1 MAGTISPYVVTADPI
16 STPRLRHRAGH
27 APGFSLL
34 ELLVSIAVI
43 ALLLS
48 MLIPLLSRAREAGYR
63 AVCAN
68 NLRQLSIGWQG
79 YLQDHKDT
87 FPVAAALPEWT
98 YGGVTFHGIDQQ
110 PRLDVARPIN
120 KYLAN
125 GSSTDAG
132 DELSKMFRCPGD
144 TGVWRR
150 TTTNSRGVSILG
162 QSGGESCFG
171 FFGNSYCANPMLM
184 DSATAGVDSLSRALR
199 LSDIQVDT
207 SRLLISAD
215 AAWRYAQPSLWNS
228 NDSLEASW
236 HFAKDSGNFL
246 AADGSIRFTNFVTGF
261 GREYTVSPRP

>member
-1 MAGTISPYVVTADPI
+1 VVTIAPI
-16 STPRLRHRAGH
+16 STPRCRTSARTGGRS
-27 APGFSLL
+27 GFSLL

-48 MLIPLLSRAREAGYR
+48 MLLPLLSRAREAGYR

-68 NLRQLSIGWQG
+68 NLRQLNIGWQG

-87 FPVAAALPEWT
+87 FPVASALPEWT
-98 YGGVTFHGIDQQ
+98 YGGVTFMGLDKQ
-110 PRLDVARPIN
+110 PRLDAARPIN
-120 KYLAN
+120 KYLSTG
-125 GSSTDAG
+125 GSSESN

-144 TGVWRR
+144 TGVWNR
-150 TTTNSRGVSILG
+150 TPAASRGLSVLG

-171 FFGNSYCANPMLM
+171 FFGNSYCANPLLM
-184 DSATAGVDSLSRALR
+184 DSAVAGVDSLSRALR

-228 NDSLEASW
+228 NDSLDASW
-236 HFAKDSGNFL
+236 HFARDGGNFL
-246 AADGSIRFTNFVTGF
+246 AADGSIRFTNFVTGL
-261 GREYTVSPRP
+261 GRDYTVSPRP